1 MADPNDEIKVLN
13 DKLKEQE
20 KHIELMNVEC
30 NRWKEEAHES
40 LLKYQTLEA
49 QLEQR
54 QNEYRS
60 QLLAK
65 DVKSFFIFAR
75 LKFK

>member
-1 MADPNDEIKVLN
+1 M
-13 DKLKEQE
+13 KEQE

-40 LLKYQTLEA
+40 ILKYQTLEA

-54 QNEYRS
+54 QDEYRS
-60 QLLAK
+60 HLLAK
-65 DVKSFFIFAR
+65 DVINFLSIGLR
-75 LKFK
+75 LQKIVLNERSSHN

>member
-1 MADPNDEIKVLN
+1 LADPNDEIKVLN

-40 LLKYQTLEA
+40 LLKYQTLEISHREIVISTDFA
-49 QLEQR
+49 HHRQDQR
-54 QNEYRS
+54 H
-60 QLLAK
+60 
-65 DVKSFFIFAR
+65 
-75 LKFK
+75 